1 VEGIAELVLVLAAQS
16 VQALLGLRLGLHLL
30 LHLLLHL
37 VLSSKVLVEVVLEL
51 LVEFAW
57 VEREL
62 LLLLLALF
70 APVGPLCRLQVF
82 PVQGEPLLRAQS

>member
-16 VQALLGLRLGLHLL
+16 VQALLGLRLGLHLPL
-30 LHLLLHL
+30 LHILLH
-37 VLSSKVLVEVVLEL
+37 VLLMYKVLVEVGLV
-51 LVEFAW
+51 VEFAW

-62 LLLLLALF
+62 LLLLLALLS
-70 APVGPLCRLQVF
+70 PVGPLCRLQVF